1 MRLTVYSLFVLL
13 LLSSCSGNTK
23 RVLVIAKGSI
33 HINADTI
40 TIKDGGGTNE
50 MPTDFAHE
58 PKTLHLILKK
68 DAGNVTIDIDSD
80 GDGYFLLNG
89 KNDTII
95 GSFQKY
101 GMPSDTYT
109 TVSQDALKRAID
121 SLQLLVQNKNV
132 SPANRNY
139 FILPYQAAKITN
151 NLDAFMVTPYHRMTS
166 IEKIGDKDPE
176 VYRFWSIKE
185 IRETIEKLKAMTVS
199 KD

>member
-1 MRLTVYSLFVLL
+1 MKLTVISLSLL
-13 LLSSCSGNTK
+13 CLLSSCSSSTK
-23 RVLVIAKGSI
+23 RILVIAKGSI
-33 HINADTI
+33 NINSNTI
-40 TIKDGGGTNE
+40 TIKDDGGTSE
-50 MPTDFAHE
+50 MPTDFANC
-58 PKTLHLILKK
+58 PKTFHLILKK
-68 DAGNVTIDIDSD
+68 DDGDVTVNIEGD
-80 GDGYFLLNG
+80 GDGYYLLNA

-101 GMPSDTYT
+101 GVPTGTYT
-109 TVSQDALKRAID
+109 TVSQDALKKDID
-121 SLQLLVQNKNV
+121 SLQLLITNNNV

-166 IEKIGDKDPE
+166 IEKVGDKDPE

-185 IRETIEKLKAMTVS
+185 VRETLEKLKAMTVS

>member
-1 MRLTVYSLFVLL
+1 MKLTIISLFLFCVLSAC
-13 LLSSCSGNTK
+13 SSSTK

-33 HINADTI
+33 TMTADTI
-40 TIKDGGGTNE
+40 TIKDGGGTSE
-50 MPTDFAHE
+50 MPKDFANY
-58 PKTLHLILKK
+58 PKTFHLILKK
-68 DAGNVTIDIDSD
+68 DDGNVTVNIEGD
-80 GDGYFLLNG
+80 GDGYYLLNA
-89 KNDTII
+89 KNDTLI

-101 GMPSDTYT
+101 GVPTGSYT
-109 TVSQDALKRAID
+109 TISQEALKRDID
-121 SLQLLVQNKNV
+121 SLQLLVTNNNV

-166 IEKIGDKDPE
+166 IEKVGDKDPE

>member
-1 MRLTVYSLFVLL
+1 MR
-13 LLSSCSGNTK
+13 
-23 RVLVIAKGSI
+23 
-33 HINADTI
+33 
-40 TIKDGGGTNE
+40 
-50 MPTDFAHE
+50 
-58 PKTLHLILKK
+58 LILKK
-68 DAGNVTIDIDSD
+68 DDGNVTIDIDSD

-132 SPANRNY
+132 SQANRNY